1 MFKNFEKTYLSV
13 FPEFRSEFAVC
24 VNMDEYLAQPKVIRH
39 GVSLFLDPPLTQ
51 KYLKSLH
58 IREEAA
64 YSFGGYLEDRRNL
77 WNGSYMDPE
86 KSVHL
91 GIDINAPAGTSVAV
105 VHPSRVVKIVH
116 DPDQEGGWGSVIVFK
131 LEKNIG
137 DISHFLYAHLSKNDI
152 RVQIGDLVDSQKIV
166 ATLGRPEENG
176 GWYEHLHVQAM
187 TPEAWAM
194 LKDRDDM
201 GAFDGYDSMPEK
213 GQEHHLSPDP
223 LLLLLG

>member
-1 MFKNFEKTYLSV
+1 MFKNFQKAYLSV
-13 FPEFRSEFAVC
+13 FPELRGEFAVC
-24 VNMDEYLAQPKVIRH
+24 VNMDNLAQPKVIRK
-39 GVSLFLDPPLTQ
+39 GESLFLDPPLTQ

-58 IREEAA
+58 IRQQAA

-77 WNGSYMDPE
+77 WAGSYMEPD

-105 VHPSRVVKIVH
+105 SHPSKVVKIVH
-116 DPDQEGGWGSVIVFK
+116 DSDQDGGWGSVIVFE
-131 LEKNIG
+131 LEKPMGN
-137 DISHFLYAHLSKNDI
+137 ISHFLYAHLSKDDI
-152 RVQIGDLVDSQKIV
+152 RVKIGESVDSRDVV
-166 ATLGRPEENG
+166 ATLGKPTENG

-194 LKDRDDM
+194 LKDRSDM
-201 GAFDGYDSMPEK
+201 GAFDGYDSMPPK

-223 LLLLLG
+223 LLLLFR